1 MNFKVFVKTTITEPT
16 ITLMFIVCWHQQ
28 KIGKFLF
35 CLQLIFSAY
44 LKKWCGQ
51 ELSKFWCKKLS
62 KNLQSRW
69 CLLSDDLIRTKIFI
83 FVLIL
88 IHFCCLINPWWL
100 EFLKFLWKEPSVNLR
115 KLISSLDLIN
125 CWWLKLRAN
134 KPITTLVLDTRW
146 HNQNWSIRDINRF
159 FFVGENI
166 DDLKFST
173 FFKGCGGD
181 AWEGENNQ

>member
-51 ELSKFWCKKLS
+51 ELAKFWWKKLS

-146 HNQNWSIRDINRF
+146 HNQNWSIRDISWF
-159 FFVGENI
+159 FCWRKYWW
-166 DDLKFST
+166 LKIQH
-173 FFKGCGGD
+173 FF
-181 AWEGENNQ
+181 